1 MFCYEQESGIYRQAI
16 NIFGEKFYRMGFKSR
31 STSGKWTGWIC
42 ILACVIV
49 SCRPDVK
56 QDVIPE
62 ATAGQS
68 KTDSLRIEINKTF
81 LGAVPFSDYTDSLL
95 FFLYAVH
102 RIAPDKI
109 LLGQSTCVDDVLNTK
124 SPFANHAI
132 KGPFNF
138 GGLAGLPFTGITG
151 LNAFAHHVPDSGA
164 ALLFVGPHIGFSK
177 REGWGRIERDGQ
189 LKSTTCCGALS
200 AALTKLQQPGAIIKR
215 PPKEPDYQE
224 EVIEQL
230 ALRHKREILDS
241 KEPLITLTK
250 LVYRE
255 AEQRVLSLPRDEINF
270 KYIIVVVGIIINT
283 DRGNPDYI
291 WVDHMSIYDL
301 ESEQYLKIME
311 K

>member
-1 MFCYEQESGIYRQAI
+1 MRILHMKMNTRNKCICWIGILV
-16 NIFGEKFYRMGFKSR
+16 G
-31 STSGKWTGWIC
+31 
-42 ILACVIV
+42 ILI
-49 SCRPDVK
+49 SCRPAIK
-56 QDVIPE
+56 PEMVIE
-62 ATAGQS
+62 EN
-68 KTDSLRIEINKTF
+68 KTDSLRMAINKTF
-81 LGAVPFSDYTDSLL
+81 VGAVPFSEYTDSLL

-102 RIAPDKI
+102 KIAPEKI

-124 SPFANHAI
+124 SPFSNHAV

-151 LNAFAHHVPDSGA
+151 LNSFAHHVPDSGA

-177 REGWGRIERDGQ
+177 KEGWGKIERDGQ
-189 LKSTTCCGALS
+189 SESTTCCGAL
-200 AALTKLQQPGAIIKR
+200 ATALTKLQKPGAIVRR
-215 PPKEPDYQE
+215 PPREPDYQE

-255 AEQRVLSLPRDEINF
+255 AEQRILSLPRDEINY
-270 KYIIVVVGIIINT
+270 KYIILIVGVIINT
-283 DRGNPDYI
+283 DHGCPDYI

-301 ESEQYLKIME
+301 EHEQYLHIME

>member
-1 MFCYEQESGIYRQAI
+1 MMVRKKIWAGVISVLVLVMLSCNPKTKPVEILEIES
-16 NIFGEKFYRMGFKSR
+16 
-31 STSGKWTGWIC
+31 
-42 ILACVIV
+42 
-49 SCRPDVK
+49 
-56 QDVIPE
+56 
-62 ATAGQS
+62 
-68 KTDSLRIEINKTF
+68 DSLRHAINQTF
-81 LGAVPFSDYTDSLL
+81 RGATNFNKYVDSLF

-102 RIAPDKI
+102 KISQDKI
-109 LLGQSTCVDDVLNTK
+109 LLGQSTCVDDVVNTK
-124 SPFANHAI
+124 SPFTNHAV

-151 LNAFAHHVPDSGA
+151 LDAFAHHVPDSGA

-177 REGWGRIERDGQ
+177 KEGWGKIERNGQ
-189 LKSTTCCGALS
+189 KKSTTCCGALTS
-200 AALTKLQQPGAIIKR
+200 ALKKLQQPGAITRR
-215 PPKEPDYQE
+215 PPREPDYQE

-255 AEQRVLSLPRDEINF
+255 AEQRVQSMPRTDINF
-270 KYIIVVVGIIINT
+270 KYVILVVAIIINT
-283 DRGNPDYI
+283 DQGNPDYI